1 MKNLLIGIGLY
12 IISQTLV
19 WFQSNGQ
26 FLWPFFK
33 KNTWLIAL
41 LGSGV
46 GYMFIVGTKYIA
58 EHYDGQIWP
67 GRFIGFSIGMVTYAI
82 FTYYF
87 MGEGMNLKT
96 TICLMLSFCIILIQ
110 IFWKIS

>member
-12 IISQTLV
+12 TISQILV
-19 WFQSNGQ
+19 WFQANGQ

-46 GYMFIVGTKYIA
+46 GYMFILGTRYIA
-58 EHYDGQIWP
+58 EHYSGEVWP
-67 GRFIGFSIGMVTYAI
+67 GRFIGFSIGMLVYAV

-87 MGEGMNLKT
+87 LGEGMNLKT
-96 TICLMLSFCIILIQ
+96 TICLMLSVCIILIQ
-110 IFWKIS
+110 LFWKIS